1 MSNTMDASIII
12 VAVLAVVGLAW
23 LYLQWQGK
31 DEAGRRQ
38 FVADLVKYAQMKLTD
53 QSGKDRFAYVMA
65 ELQKRYPRVPVAW
78 FATAIESALFDAK
91 AQAGQMSPTAKPAPK
106 PVETTPDAPR
116 WRN

>member
-1 MSNTMDASIII
+1 MDTSIII

-91 AQAGQMSPTAKPAPK
+91 AQAGQMAPTAKPAPK
-106 PVETTPDAPR
+106 PVETPPDAPR
-116 WRN
+116 QRN

>member
-1 MSNTMDASIII
+1 MDTSIII

-65 ELQKRYPRVPVAW
+65 ALQKRYPRVPVAW
-78 FATAIESALFDAK
+78 FSTAIESALFDAK
-91 AQAGQMSPTAKPAPK
+91 AQAGQMAPTAKPAPK